1 MGVKYTQEQV
11 EAWRDRVHR
20 RSPGRAVGTKRQAL
34 AFIDSVGFCFAF
46 KAENSE
52 LPCLWHAAMG
62 MRNPILPLH
71 THHDPGIGFVWE
83 MKDVL
88 PAEGKIYYGK
98 LLKSR
103 PTMVSLAML
112 PYFYVLAGRS
122 ASKGEAA
129 RELRAGRMSG
139 TAYAILEALSDS
151 SPQNTKGLKLA
162 TGLHTPGDRIAFD
175 RAMAELQGGMFIVK
189 VAEEVE
195 QFSFVWAPFDRTFP
209 AVVRKARR
217 ITEDEARIQIL
228 ERYFA
233 NQLVGTVPAIQ
244 RLFRWSRQSIFQTLG
259 VLVARGVLRTDVT
272 VDGNNH
278 RYYSYIEQR

>member
-1 MGVKYTQEQV
+1 MGLSYTSEQV

-20 RSPGRAVGTKRQAL
+20 RTPGRAVGTKRQAL
-34 AFIDSVGFCFAF
+34 AFIESVGFCFAF
-46 KAENSE
+46 KSDNSE

-62 MRNPILPLH
+62 MRNPVMPLH
-71 THHDPGIGFVWE
+71 THHDPGISFVWE

-98 LLKSR
+98 LIRSR
-103 PTMVSLAML
+103 PTMVSLDIL
-112 PYFYVLAGRS
+112 PSFYVLAGRS
-122 ASKGEAA
+122 GSKGEAA
-129 RELRAGRMSG
+129 RELRAGRLTG
-139 TAYAILEALSDS
+139 TAYAILEALHDS

-162 TGLHTPGDRIAFD
+162 TGLHTPGDRLVFD
-175 RAMAELQGGMFIVK
+175 RAMAELQTRMFVVK

-217 ITEDEARIQIL
+217 ITEDEARSRIL

-233 NQLVGTVPAIQ
+233 NQLVGTVAGIQ
-244 RLFRWSRQSIFQTLG
+244 RLFRWNRQAIFKTLG
-259 VLVARGVLRTDVT
+259 ALVARGVLRVDVT
-272 VDGNNH
+272 VDGADH
-278 RYYSYIEQR
+278 RYYSFIDQR